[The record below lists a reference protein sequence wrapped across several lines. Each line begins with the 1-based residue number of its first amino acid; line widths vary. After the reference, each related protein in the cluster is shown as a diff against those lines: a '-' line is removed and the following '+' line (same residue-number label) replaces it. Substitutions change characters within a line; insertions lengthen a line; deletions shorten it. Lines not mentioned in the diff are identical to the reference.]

1 MLRTALNTL
10 VFLHYV
16 KCILYLLRRASQ
28 HEGFL
33 HYVKSTRYLLRYIN
47 CPFYFLHAA
56 NNTLYLVLYAIGA
69 MCLRYG
75 APRTTYVSEAALCTL
90 CGVRYVHSTL
100 VCSAVAVLLFA
111 PHVACARPV
120 VPSMC
125 ARCTGA
131 RTTCAFELHCITWA
145 LRKPGMDP
153 GDSERR
159 AHQNLLPAAARPAG
173 AGAAERADYPSC
185 GVPAC
190 VAAAP
195 LPQRVSPTLNTLRGM
210 TSYGA

>member
-47 CPFYFLHAA
+47 CLFYFLHAA

-69 MCLRYG
+69 MCLRYGAPCPSLG

-111 PHVACARPV
+111 PHVACA
-120 VPSMC
+120 
-125 ARCTGA
+125 
-131 RTTCAFELHCITWA
+131 
-145 LRKPGMDP
+145 
-153 GDSERR
+153 
-159 AHQNLLPAAARPAG
+159 Q
-173 AGAAERADYPSC
+173 
-185 GVPAC
+185 
-190 VAAAP
+190 
-195 LPQRVSPTLNTLRGM
+195 
-210 TSYGA
+210 